1 MSVEDHLPLK
11 PVLFWILLVLVD
23 GSSHGYRILKE
34 IESRTDGRIRL
45 EPGNL
50 YRYLRK
56 LLDAGLIEEVV
67 AADLGEGTDP
77 RRRSYAVSPLGRR
90 VVAAEARRM
99 HALVQAAEARMPLE
113 LEGEG

>member
-1 MSVEDHLPLK
+1 MSIDAHLPLK

-23 GSSHGYRILKE
+23 GTSHGYRILKE
-34 IESRTDGRIRL
+34 IEARTEGRIRL

-56 LLDAGLIEEVV
+56 LLDAGLIEEVDV
-67 AADLGEGTDP
+67 TDATGADP
-77 RRRSYAVSPLGRR
+77 RRRSYAVSPLGRE
-90 VVAAEARRM
+90 VVTAEARRM
-99 HALVQAAEARMPLE
+99 HALVQAADARLPLG